1 MMTPA
6 QSVTRRSWVYMALA
20 LLVML
25 LVATS
30 YSAHASNADNDR
42 ISLNLK
48 DMDIASVMEMLARK
62 YRINILLGDD
72 VEGDVSLNLFD
83 VTHDAAITAIAEA
96 AGYAVEKRRDSYFI
110 LPPDSV
116 GRFSNGVTQVQR
128 FHINY
133 ADPEAVSEMIESH
146 LSEYGNVTVLP
157 ERNLIIV
164 ADKPRF
170 LQRISRLVSY
180 ADTAPQQVLIE
191 AQILEVTLSDEDSYG
206 INWAKLF
213 DSDGGE
219 GQVGAR
225 GFLGAGNSGN
235 TGFLFELLTPNV
247 DIQLSAL
254 QQEGRVRTL
263 SSPKLVALDSQEASV
278 VIGDRRGYQ
287 VTTTINQVTS
297 ESIEFLESGVILRVT
312 PKIDASG
319 NILMDIHPEV
329 STGTVDA
336 NGIPSQTTTEVTTT
350 LLIPDGETVFIGGLI
365 KHTQSQSY
373 QRVPVLGRVPVVKT
387 LFRNKER
394 SNVNTETVVLITP
407 RLVSSTDI
415 AARAEQEGIDEVDDE
430 LNDTSDSIEYRVLH
444 EESTLLDDPVSRAKR
459 SKGFDTTAV
468 ELPSKRGGPVA
479 GEPATAPAFAA
490 TAHVAQVTESGG
502 TNEHSRSAEP
512 STRIS
517 DTVAPPE
524 AQGIPSDASYAVQL
538 MMMSDQAALKTLLQR
553 REATHLPY
561 VKVKRRTG
569 HAYALMLGYYDSY
582 RAAAEA
588 AQTLPEGFEA
598 TEPWIRSTEELAQE
612 VAAEPSSLVANAR

>member
-1 MMTPA
+1 MRPLFSTDKPNSDTPDP
-6 QSVTRRSWVYMALA
+6 QRRR
-20 LLVML
+20 
-25 LVATS
+25 
-30 YSAHASNADNDR
+30 ASNPIRRLLLAFTFASACLGAGASTTDDET

-48 DMDIASVMEMLARK
+48 EMDIASVMEMLARK

-83 VTHDAAITAIAEA
+83 VSHESAITAIAEA
-96 AGYAVEKRRDSYFI
+96 AGYAVEKRRNSYFI

-116 GRFSNGVTQVQR
+116 GRFSNGVTQIQR

-133 ADPEAVSEMIESH
+133 ADPETVSEMLESH
-146 LSEYGNVTVLP
+146 LSEYGSVTVLP
-157 ERNLIIV
+157 ERNLVIV
-164 ADKPRF
+164 ADKPDF
-170 LQRISRLVSY
+170 LRRVSRLVSY
-180 ADTAPQQVLIE
+180 ADAAPQQVMIE
-191 AQILEVTLSDEDSYG
+191 AQILEVTLTDEDSYG

-235 TGFLFELLTPNV
+235 AGFLFELLTPNV

-312 PKIDASG
+312 PKIDAAG

-394 SNVNTETVVLITP
+394 SNVNTETIVLITP
-407 RLVSSTDI
+407 RLVSSADV
-415 AARAEQEGIDEVDDE
+415 AAQADLQGIEEIDLELDDA
-430 LNDTSDSIEYRVLH
+430 SRSIEYRVLR
-444 EESTLLDDPVSRAKR
+444 EEAQLLDDPVRR
-459 SKGFDTTAV
+459 AV
-468 ELPSKRGGPVA
+468 EATRPSSAARANDLELPAQQVVDHQGQTAAEAPLLSEIGGNDSEFDVAESATPGTIPV
-479 GEPATAPAFAA
+479 
-490 TAHVAQVTESGG
+490 
-502 TNEHSRSAEP
+502 
-512 STRIS
+512 
-517 DTVAPPE
+517 
-524 AQGIPSDASYAVQL
+524 DARYTVQL
-538 MMMSDQAALKTLLQR
+538 MMMRDEEQLRAYLEQAG
-553 REATHLPY
+553 ATDLPY
-561 VKVKRRTG
+561 VEVQRRSGT
-569 HAYALMLGYYDSY
+569 AFALLLGYYDSY
-582 RAAAEA
+582 QAAIKASES
-588 AQTLPEGFEA
+588 LPPAFAGRDV
-598 TEPWIRSTEELAQE
+598 WIRSTTELA
-612 VAAEPSSLVANAR
+612 SSLAGRHSTLVAQTD